1 MGCKSTCDSMENA
14 AMPSAERDARRQ
26 VRRLK
31 GFYRHLTVF
40 LMVGTVMLVLSLL
53 AAPHGRWLPWPLLAW
68 GVGLLFHA
76 AIPVTGKESA
86 LNEILMVVDDFAQH
100 PPD

>member
-76 AIPVTGKESA
+76 AATFSHGRWLGRDWEERK
-86 LNEILMVVDDFAQH
+86 LRDLMGSKG
-100 PPD
+100 